1 MIQQLQRLY
10 DIIQIYDIIYVIM
23 YDIIHDVIDIKYDI
37 VYNYRISLTYGQYH
51 T

>member
-10 DIIQIYDIIYVIM
+10 DIIEIYDIIYNIM
-23 YDIIHDVIDIKYDI
+23 YDIIHDIIDVKYDI
-37 VYNYRISLTYGQYH
+37 VYNFMISLPYGQYH